1 MSECGQS
8 EPPVLLMAGTARPEP
23 GVTNDMLAERIYT
36 MLQDARDGKASL
48 PAVAQREDGW
58 CRKQFLITATNAG
71 QRSWKHFKKV
81 YSEQIEL
88 EEPLQQWVRL
98 RELRTSV

>member
-23 GVTNDMLAERIYT
+23 GVTNDMPAERVYT
-36 MLQDARDGKASL
+36 MLRDARDGKASL
-48 PAVAQREDGW
+48 LAVAQREDGR

-81 YSEQIEL
+81 YSEQIES
-88 EEPLQQWVRL
+88 EETLQQWARG
-98 RELRTSV
+98 SY